1 MKHLRNF
8 TLIELLVV
16 IAIVAILAGLLL
28 PALNSARK
36 KAEAAQCINNLK
48 QLGIGIIQ
56 YVGDNEEWLPPLE
69 TVKSDG
75 GNYFWTSSLM
85 GENPYGGYTTGLKQT
100 KGTYAAVSLFNCP
113 SVSLK
118 VDLTGSVPYTGNE
131 ETWCGFWLLKP
142 FYAMNAF
149 LRPGAADFTSSKI
162 ISLKSPSQKLLLVDA
177 YRSRSTNMNFDENE
191 RGGYYRFRPD
201 YTSTNN
207 GNPAARHNR
216 AVNTLRLDGSA
227 RGCLVANPLMVRK
240 SSPFRNVA
248 EDYIYSR
255 YGY

>member
-1 MKHLRNF
+1 MKHPKNF

-48 QLGIGIIQ
+48 QLGIGITQ

-118 VDLTGSVPYTGNE
+118 VDLTGSVLKDEKSPMVWSEFLGNRGDRLIRN
-131 ETWCGFWLLKP
+131 TVCGGNGTLWLG
-142 FYAMNAF
+142 
-149 LRPGAADFTSSKI
+149 PGAPGE
-162 ISLKSPSQKLLLVDA
+162 ISG
-177 YRSRSTNMNFDENE
+177 N
-191 RGGYYRFRPD
+191 RFLPLEKAP
-201 YTSTNN
+201 
-207 GNPAARHNR
+207 PAA
-216 AVNTLRLDGSA
+216 
-227 RGCLVANPLMVRK
+227 
-240 SSPFRNVA
+240 SPPTPSLYLWQLKMYAPDATVKQ
-248 EDYIYSR
+248 
-255 YGY
+255 